1 MPSSSGNRQII
12 VISGSQS
19 DCLKHAKKLTAKL
32 DCLLLED
39 QKKAQSFLG
48 QEFDAVIFDCHVK
61 DHVKV
66 GGCAFDPNAFGAI
79 TGTIRGGGYLLLL
92 RPEKLSDESLFLT
105 RFWSVL
111 ARYDR
116 LQISALSSNDVP
128 LITPQKVN
136 HASADQDDVVNK
148 IIHVVK
154 GHRRRPLVITSDRGR
169 GKSAALGIAAA
180 KLFGTGYK
188 NIIVCA
194 PSKKTAA
201 IIFKHA
207 LENNPECNLTFY
219 SPDKLQQQKP
229 KADLVLID
237 EAAAI
242 PISLLSSFL
251 THYSR
256 IVFATTQHGYEGS
269 GRGFAINFK
278 KILDTVAPEWVS
290 CELNTPIRWDTG
302 DTLESFV
309 FEALLLNAEPVEL
322 NDASL
327 GDTENIMQKW
337 GGVLPFD
344 SAQDKLTPAGPL
356 SINSK
361 IDKKGLIEDS
371 AMLSELFGLLV
382 SAHYQTKPS
391 DLMHMLDDDLVSIHI
406 TQFNEQI
413 IAVALLIKEGGIDT
427 KTATDIFEGTRRL
440 KGHLVAQSLAA
451 NAGIE
456 NAPCLQGERIIRIAV
471 HPALQQ
477 QGLGTAL
484 LKTLIQNSKADYLST
499 SFGATTELLS
509 FWQQLEFTPVYL
521 GMKRDASSGTHSVVM
536 LHSKTKAGK
545 TLLENAQ
552 QRFEK
557 HFPHL
562 LCEPFRELE
571 AELVLALLT
580 LLITPKKALNLE
592 DKELLAFAD
601 KQRGYENTVYPIWKL
616 VCTKL
621 GNESKLNRSN
631 LTYKEK
637 EILILKV
644 LQKHSWK
651 DISKKMGGDIYGK
664 KDALL
669 LLRSAISNLL

>member
-1 MPSSSGNRQII
+1 MPTSSGDRQII

-19 DCLKHAKKLTAKL
+19 DSLKYAKKLTAKL

-48 QEFDAVIFDCHVK
+48 QEFDAVIFDCHEK
-61 DHVKV
+61 HHVKV

-92 RPEKLSDESLFLT
+92 KPEKLSEKSLFLK

-111 ARYDR
+111 ATYDC
-116 LQISALSSNDVP
+116 LQITALSQINTP
-128 LITPQKVN
+128 LLAPQKVN
-136 HASADQDDVVNK
+136 HASRDQDDAVNK

-180 KLFGTGYK
+180 KLFNDGYK

-201 IIFKHA
+201 IIYKHA
-207 LENNPECNLTFY
+207 LKNSPECTLVFY
-219 SPDKLQQQKP
+219 SPDELHQQKP

-242 PISLLSSFL
+242 PVSLLSSFL

-278 KILDTVAPEWVS
+278 KVLDSVAPEWVS
-290 CELNTPIRWDTG
+290 CELNTPIRWDAG

-309 FEALLLNAEPVEL
+309 FDALLLNAEPAEL
-322 NDASL
+322 SDISLSGKHTPPLLHDALLSATKTQINK
-327 GDTENIMQKW
+327 TE
-337 GGVLPFD
+337 L
-344 SAQDKLTPAGPL
+344 
-356 SINSK
+356 INNP
-361 IDKKGLIEDS
+361 

-391 DLMHMLDDDLVSIHI
+391 DLMHLLDDDLVSIHV
-406 TQFNEQI
+406 TKLDEQI
-413 IAVALLIKEGGIDT
+413 IAVALLIKEGGIDS
-427 KTATDIFEGTRRL
+427 KIATDIFEGTRRL

-456 NAPCLQGERIIRIAV
+456 NAPCLHGERIIRIAV
-471 HPALQQ
+471 HPTLQQ
-477 QGLGTAL
+477 QGLGTTL
-484 LKTLIQNSKADYLST
+484 LESLIQNSKTDYLST

-536 LHSKTKAGK
+536 LHSKTISGK
-545 TLLENAQ
+545 TLVRDAQ
-552 QRFEK
+552 QRFAK

-571 AELVLALLT
+571 TELVLVLLT
-580 LLITPKKALNLE
+580 SPTTLPITPKKASQIE
-592 DKELLAFAD
+592 SKELLAFAK
-601 KQRGYENTVYPIWKL
+601 KQRGYENTIYPIWKL
-616 VCTKL
+616 VCNKL
-621 GNESKLNRSN
+621 SNASN
-631 LTYKEK
+631 LSREER
-637 EILILKV
+637 EILVLKV
-644 LQKHSWK
+644 LQKYSWK
-651 DISKKMGGDIYGK
+651 DISKKMEGDIKGK

-669 LLRSAISNLL
+669 LLRRATSNLRD

>member
-1 MPSSSGNRQII
+1 MSSSSGNRQII

-19 DCLKHAKKLTAKL
+19 NCLNHAKKLTANL
-32 DCLLLED
+32 DCLLLD
-39 QKKAQSFLG
+39 DPKKAQSFLG
-48 QEFDAVIFDCHVK
+48 QEFDAVIFDCHAN

-66 GGCAFDPNAFGAI
+66 GGCASTLVYPELTEGLSRTTFDPNAFGAM

-92 RPEKLSDESLFLT
+92 KPEKLSDESLFLK
-105 RFWSVL
+105 RFWSIL
-111 ARYDR
+111 TTYDH
-116 LQISALSSNDVP
+116 LQMTALSANDAP
-128 LITPQKVN
+128 LVAPQKIT
-136 HASADQDDVVNK
+136 HASADQDDAINK

-180 KLFGTGYK
+180 KLFDDGYK

-207 LENNPECNLTFY
+207 LKNSPECTLAFY
-219 SPDKLQQQKP
+219 SPDELQQQKP

-242 PISLLSSFL
+242 PVSLLTRFL

-278 KILDTVAPEWVS
+278 KVLDVIAPEWVS
-290 CELNTPIRWDTG
+290 CELSTPIRWG
-302 DTLESFV
+302 ENDTLENFV
-309 FEALLLNAEPVEL
+309 FDALLLNAEPTEL

-327 GDTENIMQKW
+327 GGNPKNIMQKW
-337 GGVLPFD
+337 GGVL
-344 SAQDKLTPAGPL
+344 

-361 IDKKGLIEDS
+361 IDKKELIEDP
-371 AMLSELFGLLV
+371 AILSELFGLLV

-391 DLMHMLDDDLVSIHI
+391 DLMHMLDDDLVSIHV

-413 IAVALLIKEGGIDT
+413 IAVALLIKEGGIDA
-427 KTATDIFEGTRRL
+427 KTATNIFEGTRRL

-456 NAPCLQGERIIRIAV
+456 NAPCLHGERIIRIAV

-477 QGLGTAL
+477 QGLGTTL
-484 LKTLIQNSKADYLST
+484 LKSLIQNSKADYLST

-536 LHSKTKAGK
+536 LHSKTTSGEALVK
-545 TLLENAQ
+545 NVQ
-552 QRFEK
+552 QRFAK

-562 LCEPFRELE
+562 LSEPFRELE
-571 AELVLALLT
+571 TKLVLALFT
-580 LLITPKKALNLE
+580 LPVTPKKDHQIEN
-592 DKELLAFAD
+592 KELLAFAD
-601 KQRGYENTVYPIWKL
+601 KQRGYENTIYPIWKL
-616 VCTKL
+616 VYNKL
-621 GNESKLNRSN
+621 GNESDLNN
-631 LTYKEK
+631 KEK
-637 EILILKV
+637 EILVLKV
-644 LQKHSWK
+644 LQKHSWN

-669 LLRSAISNLL
+669 LLRRAISNLLS

>member
-1 MPSSSGNRQII
+1 MSPSSDNRQII
-12 VISGSQS
+12 VISGNHS
-19 DCLKHAKKLTAKL
+19 DCLKHAKKLAAKL

-61 DHVKV
+61 DPVKV
-66 GGCAFDPNAFGAI
+66 GGCASTGYSRMAFDPNAFGAI

-105 RFWSVL
+105 RFWSIL
-111 ARYDR
+111 ATYDH
-116 LQISALSSNDVP
+116 LQISALSSNDAP
-128 LITPQKVN
+128 LIASQKVN

-180 KLFGTGYK
+180 KLFGAGYK
-188 NIIVCA
+188 KIIVCA

-207 LENNPECNLTFY
+207 FKNCPECILAFY
-219 SPDKLQQQKP
+219 SPDELQQQKP
-229 KADLVLID
+229 KADLVLVD

-242 PISLLSSFL
+242 PVSLLSSFL

-278 KILDTVAPEWVS
+278 KILDAVAPEWVS

-302 DTLESFV
+302 DTLEGFV
-309 FEALLLNAEPVEL
+309 FDALLLNAEPIEL
-322 NDASL
+322 NDVSL

-337 GGVLPFD
+337 GGVHSTS
-344 SAQDKLTPAGPL
+344 SAELL

-361 IDKKGLIEDS
+361 IDKKELIEDS
-371 AMLSELFGLLV
+371 TMLSELFGLLV

-391 DLMHMLDDDLVSIHI
+391 DLMHMLDDDLVSIHVS
-406 TQFNEQI
+406 QFNEQI
-413 IAVALLIKEGGIDT
+413 IAVALLIKEGDIDA

-456 NAPCLQGERIIRIAV
+456 NAPCLHGERIIRIAV
-471 HPALQQ
+471 HPKLQR
-477 QGLGTAL
+477 QGFGTAL
-484 LKTLIQNSKADYLST
+484 LKSLIENSKADYLST
-499 SFGATTELLS
+499 SFGATTGLLS

-536 LHSKTKAGK
+536 LHPKTTAGK
-545 TLLENAQ
+545 TLFMNTQ
-552 QRFEK
+552 QRFKK

-562 LCEPFRELE
+562 LCEPFRELDIR
-571 AELVLALLT
+571 LVLALLT
-580 LLITPKKALNLE
+580 LPATAQKVALIE
-592 DKELLAFAD
+592 DKELFAFAD

-616 VCTKL
+616 VCSKL
-621 GNESKLNRSN
+621 GNGSKLNN
-631 LTYKEK
+631 KEK
-637 EILILKV
+637 EILVLKV

-651 DISKKMGGDIYGK
+651 DISKKMSGDIYGK

-669 LLRSAISNLL
+669 LLRHAISNLLD